1 MSNKSTVLEAKAYFA
16 EIRQLF
22 KEQKEYD
29 KKMAEKQKKE
39 QEKRKKELEEYKRRS
54 EEGFERVR
62 IQHEITT
69 KQIRETDLKF
79 NGHWGKLM
87 ETLVEGDLVK
97 LLKQKGIQVD
107 RTATN
112 ILKKHG
118 EQQFEFDILAFNGE
132 EIVVVEVK
140 TTLDIKELNYF
151 IKKLNRVTD
160 FMPEFKG
167 KKVYG
172 AVAYLKA
179 NQSSDK
185 RAEKEGLFVIRATGS
200 SSSIIN
206 KQGFKPKFFQK
217 L

>member
-16 EIRQLF
+16 EIWKLF
-22 KEQKEYD
+22 NEQKEYD
-29 KKMAEKQKKE
+29 KQTAMERKEYEKKAAEDI
-39 QEKRKKELEEYKRRS
+39 KELRALQKA
-54 EEGFERVR
+54 
-62 IQHEITT
+62 TA
-69 KQIRETDLKF
+69 KQLKETDLKF

>member
-1 MSNKSTVLEAKAYFA
+1 MSNKSTVLEAKSYFA
-16 EIRQLF
+16 EIWQLF
-22 KEQKEYD
+22 KEQKKAQEERD
-29 KKMAEKQKKE
+29 KKAAEDI
-39 QEKRKKELEEYKRRS
+39 KELRASLKA
-54 EEGFERVR
+54 
-62 IQHEITT
+62 TA

-97 LLKQKGIQVD
+97 LLKQKGIKVD

-112 ILKKHG
+112 IVKKHG
-118 EQQFEFDILAFNGE
+118 EQQFEFDILALNGE
-132 EIVVVEVK
+132 ELVVVEVK
-140 TTLDIKELNYF
+140 TTLYIKELNYF

-179 NQSSDK
+179 NQSSDR

-200 SSSIIN
+200 SSSIVN
-206 KQGFKPKFFQK
+206 RQGFKPKAFQK

>member
-16 EIRQLF
+16 EIWKLF
-22 KEQKEYD
+22 NEQKEYD
-29 KKMAEKQKKE
+29 KQTAMERKEYEKKAAEDI
-39 QEKRKKELEEYKRRS
+39 KELRASLKA
-54 EEGFERVR
+54 
-62 IQHEITT
+62 
-69 KQIRETDLKF
+69 TDLKF

-200 SSSIIN
+200 SSSIVN
-206 KQGFKPKFFQK
+206 KQSFKPKAFTK